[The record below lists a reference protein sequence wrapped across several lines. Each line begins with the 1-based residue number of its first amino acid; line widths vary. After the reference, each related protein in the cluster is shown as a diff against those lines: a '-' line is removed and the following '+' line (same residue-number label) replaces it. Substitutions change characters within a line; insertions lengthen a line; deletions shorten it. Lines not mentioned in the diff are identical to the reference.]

1 MLYMN
6 SCHPNMKFTHE
17 TEDNN
22 SIHFV
27 GLSISHNNFGYS
39 TTMYGKPTSTSLCMN
54 FNSFIPM
61 LYKLSV
67 IKCLVQRAL
76 QLCSSWEFVHSEICI
91 IKAMMLRNAYPAYVL
106 DRIVKTS
113 LYNYLNPKTKF
124 GPSKERLYI
133 GLPYLG
139 KQIDPVRRKILRI
152 CKRFIPQK
160 DIIIFFNPGYTV
172 QNFFK
177 RKDVT
182 PIELRSNVVYKYTCA
197 SCQASYIG
205 QTTRHLHRRHA
216 EHRGLSHITHRPVK
230 NQGHSAIRDHLLQ
243 CPGSNCSLQDFV
255 ILANGSSTIELL
267 IKERL
272 LIDRYKPIL
281 NNNIGSFSLL
291 LH

>member
-1 MLYMN
+1 MN

-17 TEDNN
+17 TEENN

-27 GLSISHNNFGYS
+27 GLSISHNDLGYS
-39 TTMYGKPTSTSLCMN
+39 TTVYRKPTSTSLCMN

-67 IKCLVQRAL
+67 VKCLVQRAL
-76 QLCSSWEFVHSEICI
+76 QLCSSWEFFHSEISI
-91 IKAMMLRNAYPAYVL
+91 IKAMMLRNAYPSYVL

-113 LYNYLNPKTKF
+113 LYNYLNPKTKI
-124 GPSKERLYI
+124 GPCKERIYI

-160 DIIIFFNPGYTV
+160 DIIIFFKPGRTV
-172 QNFFK
+172 ANFFK

-182 PIELRSNVVYKYTCA
+182 PLELRSNVVYKYTCA

-205 QTTRHLHRRHA
+205 QTTRHMRKRWT
-216 EHRGLSHITHRPVK
+216 EHRGLSDRTYKVVK
-230 NQGHSAIRDHLLQ
+230 NKVHSSISDHLLQ
-243 CPGSNCSLQDFV
+243 CRGSNCSLQDFV
-255 ILANGSSTIELL
+255 ILANGSSAVELL

-272 LIDRYKPIL
+272 LIDRYKPVL

-291 LH
+291 LY